1 MRNSPEGLR
10 EIGIAGT
17 AAALTSA
24 VHLAADAR
32 VRDLPITDD
41 TVFDPNPTVCEE

>member
-1 MRNSPEGLR
+1 MRNSPERLR
-10 EIGIAGT
+10 EIGIAG
-17 AAALTSA
+17 AAAAITST
-24 VHLAADAR
+24 VRLAPDAR